1 MTTGVRRRLGVE
13 ERRQQLI
20 GVALELFS
28 RRSPDE
34 VSIDEIASAAGI
46 SRPLVYHYFPGK
58 LSLYEAA
65 LKRASDDLAARFVE
79 PHEGPL
85 GARLLRVMRRF
96 FDFVDEHG
104 PGFSALMR
112 GGPAVGSSTTNA
124 LIDSVRQ
131 AAYVQILSHLGVTDP
146 PARLELVVRSW
157 ISLAESTALIWLD
170 GRRIPRAELEV
181 QLVHDFAALTAVSA
195 AHDAEMAALL
205 RASPRWPRTAASDGG
220 RRARCPRWPAGPAHG
235 GPYDG
240 LDLLRLGG
248 HGQIGVAA
256 RFQFRHRS
264 PGRGRG
270 GGEVHD
276 GQRGHGGRART
287 RRHSSK
293 PLMSGRPTS
302 TRATSGRVPSRSRTS
317 SSTSAS
323 PPLATGTT
331 WWPARASTA
340 PMAYRL
346 AATSSTTSTVVPE
359 VCCVPLPYIS
369 TAPRAYVGGQTAGR
383 GLRHPT

>member
-1 MTTGVRRRLGVE
+1 LGVE

-112 GGPAVGSSTTNA
+112 GGPEVGSSTTNA

-195 AHDAEMAALL
+195 AQDAEMAALL
-205 RASPRWPRTAASDGG
+205 RRIAQEEPADGPFANLAG
-220 RRARCPRWPAGPAHG
+220 R
-235 GPYDG
+235 
-240 LDLLRLGG
+240 LL
-248 HGQIGVAA
+248 A
-256 RFQFRHRS
+256 
-264 PGRGRG
+264 
-270 GGEVHD
+270 
-276 GQRGHGGRART
+276 
-287 RRHSSK
+287 
-293 PLMSGRPTS
+293 
-302 TRATSGRVPSRSRTS
+302 
-317 SSTSAS
+317 
-323 PPLATGTT
+323 LAT
-331 WWPARASTA
+331 
-340 PMAYRL
+340 
-346 AATSSTTSTVVPE
+346 
-359 VCCVPLPYIS
+359 
-369 TAPRAYVGGQTAGR
+369 
-383 GLRHPT
+383 

>member
-1 MTTGVRRRLGVE
+1 MGVE

-65 LKRASDDLAARFVE
+65 LQRASDDLAARFVE

-85 GARLLRVMRRF
+85 GARLLRVMRRY
-96 FDFVDEHG
+96 FDFVEEHG

-124 LIDSVRQ
+124 LVDSVRQ

-170 GRRIPRAELEV
+170 GRRIPREELEP
-181 QLVHDFAALTAVSA
+181 QLVNDFAALAAVSA
-195 AHDAEMAALL
+195 AYDEEMATLL
-205 RASPRWPRTAASDGG
+205 RGIVKDEPADG
-220 RRARCPRWPAGPAHG
+220 PFAH
-235 GPYDG
+235 
-240 LDLLRLGG
+240 L
-248 HGQIGVAA
+248 
-256 RFQFRHRS
+256 
-264 PGRGRG
+264 
-270 GGEVHD
+270 
-276 GQRGHGGRART
+276 
-287 RRHSSK
+287 
-293 PLMSGRPTS
+293 
-302 TRATSGRVPSRSRTS
+302 
-317 SSTSAS
+317 
-323 PPLATGTT
+323 
-331 WWPARASTA
+331 
-340 PMAYRL
+340 
-346 AATSSTTSTVVPE
+346 
-359 VCCVPLPYIS
+359 
-369 TAPRAYVGGQTAGR
+369 AGR
-383 GLRHPT
+383 LIALAS

>member
-1 MTTGVRRRLGVE
+1 MGVE

-65 LKRASDDLAARFVE
+65 LQRASDDLAARFVE

-85 GARLLRVMRRF
+85 GARLLRVMRRY

-124 LIDSVRQ
+124 LVDSVRQ

-170 GRRIPRAELEV
+170 GRRIPREELEP
-181 QLVHDFAALTAVSA
+181 QLVDDFAALAAVSA
-195 AHDAEMAALL
+195 AYDEEMAELL
-205 RASPRWPRTAASDGG
+205 RGALKEEPADGPF
-220 RRARCPRWPAGPAHG
+220 A
-235 GPYDG
+235 
-240 LDLLRLGG
+240 
-248 HGQIGVAA
+248 
-256 RFQFRHRS
+256 
-264 PGRGRG
+264 
-270 GGEVHD
+270 
-276 GQRGHGGRART
+276 
-287 RRHSSK
+287 
-293 PLMSGRPTS
+293 
-302 TRATSGRVPSRSRTS
+302 
-317 SSTSAS
+317 
-323 PPLATGTT
+323 
-331 WWPARASTA
+331 
-340 PMAYRL
+340 RL
-346 AATSSTTSTVVPE
+346 AGRLVA
-359 VCCVPLPYIS
+359 L
-369 TAPRAYVGGQTAGR
+369 AG
-383 GLRHPT
+383 

>member
-1 MTTGVRRRLGVE
+1 MGVE

-65 LKRASDDLAARFVE
+65 LQRASDDLAARFVE
-79 PHEGPL
+79 PREGPL
-85 GARLLRVMRRF
+85 GARLLRVMHRY

-124 LIDSVRQ
+124 LVDSVRQ

-170 GRRIPRAELEV
+170 GRRIPREELEP
-181 QLVHDFAALTAVSA
+181 QLVNDFAALAAVSA
-195 AHDAEMAALL
+195 AYDEEMAALL
-205 RASPRWPRTAASDGG
+205 RGIVKDEPADG
-220 RRARCPRWPAGPAHG
+220 PFAH
-235 GPYDG
+235 
-240 LDLLRLGG
+240 L
-248 HGQIGVAA
+248 
-256 RFQFRHRS
+256 
-264 PGRGRG
+264 
-270 GGEVHD
+270 
-276 GQRGHGGRART
+276 
-287 RRHSSK
+287 
-293 PLMSGRPTS
+293 
-302 TRATSGRVPSRSRTS
+302 
-317 SSTSAS
+317 
-323 PPLATGTT
+323 
-331 WWPARASTA
+331 
-340 PMAYRL
+340 
-346 AATSSTTSTVVPE
+346 
-359 VCCVPLPYIS
+359 
-369 TAPRAYVGGQTAGR
+369 AGR
-383 GLRHPT
+383 LIALAG

>member
-1 MTTGVRRRLGVE
+1 MTTGVRRRMGVE

-96 FDFVDEHG
+96 FDFVEEHG

-195 AHDAEMAALL
+195 AQDAEMGALM
-205 RASPRWPRTAASDGG
+205 RRIAQEEPADGPFAQLAG
-220 RRARCPRWPAGPAHG
+220 R
-235 GPYDG
+235 
-240 LDLLRLGG
+240 LL
-248 HGQIGVAA
+248 A
-256 RFQFRHRS
+256 
-264 PGRGRG
+264 
-270 GGEVHD
+270 
-276 GQRGHGGRART
+276 
-287 RRHSSK
+287 
-293 PLMSGRPTS
+293 
-302 TRATSGRVPSRSRTS
+302 
-317 SSTSAS
+317 
-323 PPLATGTT
+323 LAT
-331 WWPARASTA
+331 
-340 PMAYRL
+340 
-346 AATSSTTSTVVPE
+346 
-359 VCCVPLPYIS
+359 
-369 TAPRAYVGGQTAGR
+369 
-383 GLRHPT
+383 